1 MVAVV
6 QGGIEQGAQQR
17 WSTCIEMCLYQDN
30 TVPVQPC
37 IEPTRGPNKIQTRGF
52 TRGGSYGGG
61 GGGGCGEG
69 GIEMDDHPTFV
80 DGKRIAILCFYPHGI
95 DVTTL

>member
-69 GIEMDDHPTFV
+69 VLKWMIIQRLLTVNALQYYASIHTVLM
-80 DGKRIAILCFYPHGI
+80 
-95 DVTTL
+95 